1 VNQLPPVSAREY
13 TVESFT
19 REFLREVNFGQ
30 GVDLDRASTNDKYLA
45 LARTVRGYLMTRWLE
60 TLRNQAQRQA
70 KTVAYLSAEFLLGR
84 QLDNNL
90 LAADLEDIARESLAS
105 LGISLDELREAEI
118 EPGLGNGGLGRLAAC
133 FIDSMATLDVQSIGY
148 GIRYEYGIF
157 KQRFEGGN
165 QVEDPDDWLRLGS
178 PWELAHPEYA
188 VKVGFGGHVE
198 EVPDAGNS
206 GRRRWVPEW
215 EVLGVPYNYMVPG
228 YRNGRVN
235 TLRLW
240 SARATQEF
248 DLRIFNSGD
257 YADAVKAQTQA
268 ENISKVLYPEDS
280 TPQGKELRLQQQ
292 YFFVA
297 ASLKDFIETVL
308 PEDYDLHKLP
318 ERITFQLNDT
328 HPVIAVPELMRLLVD
343 ERGWDW
349 DDAWAVTQKV
359 FAYTC
364 HTLLPEAL
372 EVWPVDLLG
381 RLLPRH
387 LEIIYR
393 INEEFLATVREAFPG
408 DFLRERHMSIIAE
421 EPVRSVRMAYL
432 ATVAGF
438 KVNGVAELHSELLRD
453 KVLPEFAQLYPEKFT
468 NVTNGV
474 TPRRFVRISNPG
486 LSQLITEAIG
496 DGWLT
501 NLDRLRGLEPFAD
514 DPEFRA
520 RFAAIK
526 ADNRDRFAKVLKAR
540 DGLDLAEDGMVDAMV
555 KRLHEYKRQSLKL
568 LHIISLYEQIKS
580 GKLSLD
586 EVTPRTFVFGAK
598 AAPGYVRA
606 KETIALI
613 NAVGATINADAS
625 LKGRLK
631 VAFPANYNVT
641 LAETLIPA
649 ADLSEQISLAGKEAS
664 GTGNMKFALNGAL
677 TIGTDDGANV
687 EIRKLVGDESFF
699 LFGMTEPEVAELQAK
714 GYNPGRFYEQ
724 DEDLRN
730 ALNLLASGAFTGG
743 ERGGAVAS
751 VFASLTERDRFMAL
765 ADYRAYVNAQAKVD
779 EAWKDKDAWTRSA
792 ILNVA
797 RTGFFSSD
805 RSIRDYLER
814 IWRA

>member
-1 VNQLPPVSAREY
+1 MLPVAAREY

-45 LARTVRGYLMTRWLE
+45 LARTVRAYLMTRWLE
-60 TLRNQAQRQA
+60 TSRNQAQRQA
-70 KTVAYLSAEFLLGR
+70 KTVAYMSAEFLLGR

-90 LAADLEDIARESLAS
+90 LAADLEDIARESLS
-105 LGISLDELREAEI
+105 GLGIELDDLRDAEI

-133 FIDSMATLDVQSIGY
+133 FIDSLATMDIQSIGY

-157 KQRFEGGN
+157 KQRFEAGN

-178 PWELAHPEYA
+178 PWELPHPENA
-188 VKVGFGGHVE
+188 VKVHFGGHVE
-198 EVPDAGNS
+198 EVPGAANGA
-206 GRRRWVPEW
+206 RKWVPEW
-215 EVLGVPYNYMVPG
+215 DVNGVPYNYMVPG

-248 DLRIFNSGD
+248 DLKIFNSGD
-257 YADAVKAQTQA
+257 YADAVAAQTQA

-297 ASLKDFIETVL
+297 CSLSDFINKVL
-308 PEDYDLHKLP
+308 PDGYDLHKLP

-343 ERGWDW
+343 ERGWEW
-349 DDAWAVTQKV
+349 EDAWAVTQKV

-393 INEEFLATVREAFPG
+393 INDDFLDDVREAFPG

-421 EPVRSVRMAYL
+421 EPVRSVRMAFL

-453 KVLPEFAQLYPEKFT
+453 KVLKDFAEMYPEKFT

-474 TPRRFVRISNPG
+474 TPRRFVRMSNPG

-501 NLDRLRGLEPFAD
+501 NLERLRGLEAFAD
-514 DPEFRA
+514 DVEFRE
-520 RFAAIK
+520 RFAAVK
-526 ADNRDRFAKVLKAR
+526 VANRERFAAVLKAR
-540 DGLDLAEDGMVDAMV
+540 DGLELAEDGMVDAMV

-568 LHIISLYEQIKS
+568 LHIVSLYEHITT
-580 GKLSLD
+580 GKVALED
-586 EVTPRTFVFGAK
+586 VTPRTFVFGAK

-606 KETIALI
+606 KETISLI

-687 EIRKLVGDESFF
+687 EIRKLVGDDNFF
-699 LFGMTEPEVAELQAK
+699 LFGMAEPEVEALQSR
-714 GYNPGRFYEQ
+714 GYKPGDYYEQ

-743 ERGGAVAS
+743 DRGGAVAS
-751 VFASLTERDRFMAL
+751 IFASLVERDRFMAL
-765 ADYRAYVNAQAKVD
+765 ADFRAYVDAQARVD
-779 EAWKDKDAWTRSA
+779 AAWRDQDAWTRSA

-797 RTGFFSSD
+797 RSGFFSSD
-805 RSIRDYLER
+805 RSIRDYLDR

>member
-1 VNQLPPVSAREY
+1 MLPVAAREY

-30 GVDLDRASTNDKYLA
+30 GVDLNRASTNDKYLA
-45 LARTVRGYLMTRWLE
+45 LARTVRAYLMTRWLE
-60 TLRNQAQRQA
+60 TSRNQQQRQA
-70 KTVAYLSAEFLLGR
+70 KTVAYMSAEFLLGR

-90 LAADLEDIARESLAS
+90 LAADLEDIARDALAS
-105 LGISLDELREAEI
+105 LGIDLDDLRDAEI

-133 FIDSMATLDVQSIGY
+133 FIDSLATMDIQSIGY

-157 KQRFEGGN
+157 KQRFEDGH

-178 PWELAHPEYA
+178 PWELPHPENA
-188 VKVGFGGHVE
+188 VRVHFGGHVE
-198 EVPDAGNS
+198 EVPGAANG
-206 GRRRWVPEW
+206 GRRWVPEW
-215 EVLGVPYNYMVPG
+215 DVNGVPYNYMVPG

-248 DLRIFNSGD
+248 DLKIFNSGD
-257 YADAVKAQTQA
+257 YADAVAAQTQA

-297 ASLKDFIETVL
+297 CSLSDFINKVL
-308 PEDYDLHKLP
+308 PEGYDLHKLP

-328 HPVIAVPELMRLLVD
+328 HPVIAVPELMRLLID
-343 ERGWDW
+343 ERGWEW
-349 DDAWAVTQKV
+349 DEAWAVTQHV

-393 INEEFLATVREAFPG
+393 INDDFLDEVREAFPG
-408 DFLRERHMSIIAE
+408 DLLRERHMSIIAE
-421 EPVRSVRMAYL
+421 EPVRSVRMAFL

-453 KVLPEFAQLYPEKFT
+453 KVLKDFAEMYPEKFT

-474 TPRRFVRISNPG
+474 TPRRFVRMSNPG

-501 NLDRLRGLEPFAD
+501 NLERLRGLEAFAD
-514 DPEFRA
+514 DDEFRDRFAAVKKANRA
-520 RFAAIK
+520 RFAT
-526 ADNRDRFAKVLKAR
+526 VLKAR
-540 DGLDLAEDGMVDAMV
+540 DGLELAEDGMVDAMV

-568 LHIISLYEQIKS
+568 LHIISLYEKITT
-580 GKLSLD
+580 GKVALED
-586 EVTPRTFVFGAK
+586 VTPRTFVFGAK

-606 KETIALI
+606 KETIYLI
-613 NAVGATINADAS
+613 NAVGATINSDAS

-687 EIRKLVGDESFF
+687 EIRKLVEDENFF
-699 LFGMTEPEVAELQAK
+699 LFGMAEPDVEALQSK
-714 GYNPGRFYEQ
+714 GYRPGDFYEQ

-730 ALNLLASGAFTGG
+730 ALNLLHSGAFTGG
-743 ERGGAVAS
+743 DRDGAVSS
-751 VFASLTERDRFMAL
+751 VFASLVERDRFMAL
-765 ADYRAYVNAQAKVD
+765 ADFRAYVDAQERVD
-779 EAWKDKDAWTRSA
+779 EAWKDQDAWTRSA

-797 RTGFFSSD
+797 RSGFFSSD
-805 RSIRDYLER
+805 RSIRDYLDR